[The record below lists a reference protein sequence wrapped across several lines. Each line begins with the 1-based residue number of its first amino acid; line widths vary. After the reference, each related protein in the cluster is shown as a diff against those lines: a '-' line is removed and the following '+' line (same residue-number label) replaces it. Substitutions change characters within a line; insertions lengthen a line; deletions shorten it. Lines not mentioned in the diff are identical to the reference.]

1 MTTMDEAAI
10 EGLLA
15 AGAVLPTG
23 TAEAGDRA
31 VPLTARA
38 YRHPILGDRL
48 VVRLVDAV
56 LGEGEDIAVGFL
68 GLAPAAEPAVVGL
81 GSRRPLAFPEWVLV
95 HHPADGRHALAVVPE
110 LQKLAKQIRSRPKA
124 ALDGY
129 LGIADRFART
139 LPHVLPTFYEQAARI
154 FLAAGQDTYA
164 LQLFNKARKA
174 EAVHGLPVDLDRLDE
189 IYLEFAATRVVSAT
203 ALAGYA
209 KELSAQL
216 PPDEALDRF
225 CRLALRA
232 AAAGVVPSTQSASVV
247 NRLVRA
253 ATKASGKAGAA
264 DVVDREAAYLTE
276 LLRLPVAAEAPSG
289 WWKAHRPALTAL
301 AGRDPAVR
309 GSLLDLMPADRDDL
323 TTWLD
328 LLAGTGALAGLSD
341 PDAPE
346 TSRPR
351 DGSVGWLRRFVSRA
365 NSGHRSGRVPAL
377 YPLVERMADRLR
389 AELADSGETV
399 AAASDLDLLDL
410 LLTLD
415 LPVTPPKERD
425 ILDLAHW
432 VNVKGER
439 ELLALAGD
447 DRFAGALRRGLD
459 RLDGQAQAQRR
470 MVETAGI
477 RPLLTDWLRAKVRDR
492 FATGLPNL
500 PGAVDWLGK
509 IPVEA
514 LRLVSDELGW
524 SGSAG
529 QASGTDQGGDLGEAL
544 GIDLAEHI
552 ARSLRGGIIDEL
564 GWPDWELAWQEVT
577 SGDPQ
582 VAVIQREAWPYVIL
596 GGPTMVRVLGA
607 DGIVLRHDLRIPAG
621 DLWGQP
627 GYHYVDGQLLV
638 YWRSEAHGY
647 DVRGYWHTSPGEPQ
661 PMVGRFHGSEP
672 SRGECSLPLPGG
684 GRTTGEG
691 VLNAGDTAIP
701 PERPVITDGTSYWV
715 YRSIENEPG
724 YGWHEYDPASDTPGP
739 RGLPR
744 FLADLPVDAD
754 HLQEPG
760 SWLRPALSDRA
771 TPAAVPVDGLLGWRV
786 VTLLDGSVRG
796 EDLAGR
802 AVTVAPGQ
810 TPIAALVLPG
820 DDRPRAVLSG
830 PVLVDPD
837 GVLSAAAGSPSSRN
851 YTSPTIPLPGQRFL
865 GNLLPR
871 DPAGS
876 TALRGMD
883 SDTAAALFKVAID
896 ERRAALAAEAEAAA
910 REAAARAARAAR
922 PQVTAA
928 PAGTTATDD
937 TDELVELVRS
947 TVPAVTHPAVLAG
960 VAGVLRLAARVR
972 TDLDEVA
979 DQLAE
984 SLSAPATAPAATV
997 IGPTDERLN
1006 TALDGLR
1013 GSSYGATNAAYAFT
1027 QFQAFDVQRSATT
1040 GDEPAVRLH
1049 LDGPSLPSALAWW
1062 PMLGGIAAVAYR
1074 AVAEVT
1080 PDDHRDP
1087 LRALLAEL
1095 DRLDLSTVAAPARW
1109 RRFTLHLLDDDLR
1122 NADGTRRYPGPG
1134 ILPLPGG
1141 AFIAVLSS
1149 GGTSTGYSLEA
1160 LYHDPAGKFAVPEP
1174 YTVKSSAPVGDN
1186 RPAGWLADYLTQL
1199 TSRGPLPWRPE
1210 AAERFAE
1217 LTGITPTAAKL
1228 LLAGLP
1234 YLDSGGTPPIELR
1247 KALGIKQVGE
1257 VKLAFATL
1265 REAKPEVRRAVVA
1278 ALLPDDPARL
1288 WADGPDVTAAA
1299 AVWNTALGR
1308 RVAVPERLLTE
1319 AIRAVRT
1326 GWGPAKALPAL
1337 LDPARSVEL
1346 STDLAFHIRGD
1357 RARPVDDRATGFTGA
1372 VLCSTVALA
1381 AWVAHQT
1388 PAGDPCRAAL
1398 PAALAALRNR
1408 LANPALLLDF
1418 NRYISLPAFRQ
1429 VAGTPSETGPG
1440 WERYGAIVLAT
1451 HDSQPSPAL
1460 RPDLLD
1466 AEGTDP
1472 YLPALRGDAAKPYP
1486 MEVAL
1491 RLARDPRFAALLGD
1505 PGDPAG
1511 GARAADGTWWPQ
1523 DPTRSVPDLVAEV
1536 AGAYGLG
1543 SDAAAAYLMLLA
1555 MPDPT
1560 DRDTAKWTGWKPAR
1574 LKAARA
1580 ELAGT
1585 SLVIQASRS
1594 GAGRSLFLPGPW
1606 LARGSGQVPIEGWK
1620 AVLFDLAPDG
1630 TAGLDVTV
1638 PFEPVADLYRRAWR
1652 RLRDGDRPQLD
1663 NLPTRGT
1670 RP

>member
-1 MTTMDEAAI
+1 MTNMDDAAI
-10 EGLLA
+10 EGLLT

-23 TAEAGDRA
+23 TAGAGDRA

-38 YRHPILGDRL
+38 YRHPVLGDRV

-124 ALDGY
+124 ALDGH

-139 LPHVLPTFYEQAARI
+139 LPHVLPTFYEQAARV

-174 EAVHGLPVDLDRLDE
+174 EAVHGLPVDLNRLDE
-189 IYLEFAATRVVSAT
+189 IYLEFAATKVVSAT

-232 AAAGVVPSTQSASVV
+232 AAAGVVPSTQSANVV

-253 ATKASGKAGAA
+253 ATKAGGKAGAA
-264 DVVDREAAYLTE
+264 EVVNREAAYLSE

-309 GSLLDLMPADRDDL
+309 GSLLDLMPAERDDL

-341 PDAPE
+341 PDAPDP
-346 TSRPR
+346 SRPQ

-365 NSGHRSGRVPAL
+365 NSGHRNGRVPAL

-415 LPVTPPKERD
+415 LPVTPPEEHD

-432 VNVKGER
+432 VSVKGER
-439 ELLALAGD
+439 ELLAVAGD

-470 MVETAGI
+470 MAETAGI
-477 RPLLTDWLRAKVRDR
+477 RPLLTDWLRFKIRDR
-492 FATGLPNL
+492 FGTGLPNL
-500 PGAVDWLGK
+500 PGAVAWLGK

-514 LRLVSDELGW
+514 LRLVLD
-524 SGSAG
+524 
-529 QASGTDQGGDLGEAL
+529 DLGEAL

-552 ARSLRGGIIDEL
+552 ARSLRGGIIEEL
-564 GWPDWELAWQEVT
+564 GWPDWELAWQELT
-577 SGDPQ
+577 GGDPQ
-582 VAVIQREAWPYVIL
+582 VAVIQQEAWPYVIL

-607 DGIVLRHDLRIPAG
+607 DGVVLRHDLRIPAG

-638 YWRSEAHGY
+638 YWRSRAHGH
-647 DVRGYWHTSPGEPQ
+647 DVCGYWHTSPGEPQ

-672 SRGECSLPLPGG
+672 RRGECTLPLAGG
-684 GRTTGEG
+684 GRTTGGG
-691 VLNAGDTAIP
+691 VLHAGDTAIP
-701 PERPVITDGTSYWV
+701 PEQPVITDGASYWV
-715 YRSIENEPG
+715 YRSIEDEPG
-724 YGWHEYDPASDTPGP
+724 YGWHEYDPAGDTPGP

-744 FLADLPVDAD
+744 FLADLPADAD

-786 VTLLDGSVRG
+786 LTLPDGFVRG

-820 DDRPRAVLSG
+820 DDRPRAVLNG

-883 SDTAAALFKVAID
+883 SDTAAALFKVALD
-896 ERRAALAAEAEAAA
+896 ERRVALAEAA
-910 REAAARAARAAR
+910 RVRAAAQAAASSGPSASGA
-922 PQVTAA
+922 TAEK
-928 PAGTTATDD
+928 DD
-937 TDELVELVRS
+937 TDALVELIRA
-947 TVPAVTHPAVLAG
+947 TLPAVTHPAVLAG
-960 VAGVLRLAARVR
+960 VAGVLRLAARLR

-979 DQLAE
+979 DQLTK
-984 SLSAPATAPAATV
+984 SLSAPAPVATV

-1006 TALDGLR
+1006 TVLDGLR
-1013 GSSYGATNAAYAFT
+1013 GSTYGATNAAYAFT

-1040 GDEPAVRLH
+1040 ADEPAVRLH
-1049 LDGPSLPSALAWW
+1049 LDGPSLQSALEWW
-1062 PMLGGIAAVAYR
+1062 PLLRHRGRGLPGRRGGYPGRTPGHAARPARRAGPARPEHGGRTGPVAP
-1074 AVAEVT
+1074 V
-1080 PDDHRDP
+1080 H
-1087 LRALLAEL
+1087 
-1095 DRLDLSTVAAPARW
+1095 AAPAGRRSTQPRRHPPVPRTRHPAVARRGVHRRAQVRRHVHRLLPRSAVPRPRW
-1109 RRFTLHLLDDDLR
+1109 R
-1122 NADGTRRYPGPG
+1122 
-1134 ILPLPGG
+1134 
-1141 AFIAVLSS
+1141 
-1149 GGTSTGYSLEA
+1149 
-1160 LYHDPAGKFAVPEP
+1160 
-1174 YTVKSSAPVGDN
+1174 
-1186 RPAGWLADYLTQL
+1186 
-1199 TSRGPLPWRPE
+1199 
-1210 AAERFAE
+1210 
-1217 LTGITPTAAKL
+1217 
-1228 LLAGLP
+1228 
-1234 YLDSGGTPPIELR
+1234 
-1247 KALGIKQVGE
+1247 
-1257 VKLAFATL
+1257 
-1265 REAKPEVRRAVVA
+1265 VRRA
-1278 ALLPDDPARL
+1278 
-1288 WADGPDVTAAA
+1288 
-1299 AVWNTALGR
+1299 
-1308 RVAVPERLLTE
+1308 
-1319 AIRAVRT
+1319 RAV
-1326 GWGPAKALPAL
+1326 
-1337 LDPARSVEL
+1337 
-1346 STDLAFHIRGD
+1346 H
-1357 RARPVDDRATGFTGA
+1357 GA
-1372 VLCSTVALA
+1372 VL
-1381 AWVAHQT
+1381 
-1388 PAGDPCRAAL
+1388 G
-1398 PAALAALRNR
+1398 
-1408 LANPALLLDF
+1408 
-1418 NRYISLPAFRQ
+1418 
-1429 VAGTPSETGPG
+1429 
-1440 WERYGAIVLAT
+1440 
-1451 HDSQPSPAL
+1451 
-1460 RPDLLD
+1460 
-1466 AEGTDP
+1466 
-1472 YLPALRGDAAKPYP
+1472 
-1486 MEVAL
+1486 
-1491 RLARDPRFAALLGD
+1491 
-1505 PGDPAG
+1505 AG
-1511 GARAADGTWWPQ
+1511 G
-1523 DPTRSVPDLVAEV
+1523 
-1536 AGAYGLG
+1536 
-1543 SDAAAAYLMLLA
+1543 
-1555 MPDPT
+1555 
-1560 DRDTAKWTGWKPAR
+1560 
-1574 LKAARA
+1574 
-1580 ELAGT
+1580 
-1585 SLVIQASRS
+1585 
-1594 GAGRSLFLPGPW
+1594 
-1606 LARGSGQVPIEGWK
+1606 
-1620 AVLFDLAPDG
+1620 
-1630 TAGLDVTV
+1630 
-1638 PFEPVADLYRRAWR
+1638 
-1652 RLRDGDRPQLD
+1652 
-1663 NLPTRGT
+1663 
-1670 RP
+1670 